1 MALPVGV
8 GGAASVASS
17 VLKVVL
23 EAAEE
28 GPVSS
33 SDSVEVGRGVDAE
46 FVDAGGRPELMGAD
60 DGRAEEACGFG
71 VCIGTSTL
79 VALAMLLTLATLV
92 ALPPVV
98 LVAVAAAEDT
108 PTEDP

>member
-28 GPVSS
+28 GLVSS
-33 SDSVEVGRGVDAE
+33 SDSVEVGPSVGAE
-46 FVDAGGRPELMGAD
+46 FVDAGRPELMGAD
-60 DGRAEEACGFG
+60 DGRAEEACGLG
-71 VCIGTSTL
+71 VCIGTSAL
-79 VALAMLLTLATLV
+79 VALAALLTLATLV
-92 ALPPVV
+92 ALPSVV
-98 LVAVAAAEDT
+98 LVAVATAEDT
-108 PTEDP
+108 PTGDP